1 MTAKKSLTAMAV
13 VCLLVLFVYGF
24 FLVGNPVL
32 IARSDP
38 SMTLKLDGRTIRDS
52 ETLYPVKPVY
62 RVSVTN
68 REGTK
73 EYDIYP
79 WQSEDSSSVIA
90 TRGEVRLNVRHKR
103 VN

>member
-1 MTAKKSLTAMAV
+1 
-13 VCLLVLFVYGF
+13 
-24 FLVGNPVL
+24 
-32 IARSDP
+32 
-38 SMTLKLDGRTIRDS
+38 MTLKLDGRAIHDS

-68 REGTK
+68 HEGTK

-90 TRGEVRLNVRHKR
+90 TRGEVRLNVRNRR
-103 VN
+103 VK